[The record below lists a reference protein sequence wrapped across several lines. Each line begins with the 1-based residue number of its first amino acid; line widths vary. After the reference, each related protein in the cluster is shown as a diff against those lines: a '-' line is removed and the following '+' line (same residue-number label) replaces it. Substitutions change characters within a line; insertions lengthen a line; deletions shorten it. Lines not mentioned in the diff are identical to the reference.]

1 MGKSTFIKLCFNG
14 RFRALSLAIRGAES
28 LCGAELITSGLTEE
42 SRDRDR
48 TVSLLEPGVEVL
60 KNLRFGHRVAALQ
73 SQVHNSVCI
82 SAATRS
88 LSAIEV
94 TSRRTRLHT

>member
-1 MGKSTFIKLCFNG
+1 M
-14 RFRALSLAIRGAES
+14 SLAIRGAES

-60 KNLRFGHRVAALQ
+60 KNLRIGYRLAALQ

-94 TSRRTRLHT
+94 TIVVVPDSTLEWRSARKIVMMSYN